1 MPLSLSRPICFI
13 DLETTG
19 INVSTDRIV
28 EIAIVKIGVDG
39 SKQVKRRLVNPEMPI
54 PKDSS
59 DVHGITDDMVKDA
72 PSFKAMANEIK
83 QFMEGS
89 DLGGYNS
96 NRFDVPMLNEEFLRA
111 GISVDIESRKL
122 LDVQKVFHK
131 MEQRTLS
138 AAYQFYCHKTL
149 EDAHTAEA
157 DATATWEVLEA
168 QIERYPQ
175 IGNTVESIVKF
186 TGDEEIV
193 DFARRLVFENGVIV
207 FNFGK
212 HKGKS
217 VVQVLK
223 DEPQYYDWMMK
234 GDFALHTK
242 PAVGSFTGIPVII
255 LVYADPPCEYIFL
268 SKGQFSV
275 LPPFTYLLPT
285 ATSAPASIA
294 AHNLSKSF
302 SVAACDF

>member
-39 SKQVKRRLVNPEMPI
+39 SKQVQRRLVNPEMPI

-242 PAVGSFTGIPVII
+242 QKLTEI
-255 LVYADPPCEYIFL
+255 LN
-268 SKGQFSV
+268 K
-275 LPPFTYLLPT
+275 
-285 ATSAPASIA
+285 SIL
-294 AHNLSKSF
+294 NK
-302 SVAACDF
+302 